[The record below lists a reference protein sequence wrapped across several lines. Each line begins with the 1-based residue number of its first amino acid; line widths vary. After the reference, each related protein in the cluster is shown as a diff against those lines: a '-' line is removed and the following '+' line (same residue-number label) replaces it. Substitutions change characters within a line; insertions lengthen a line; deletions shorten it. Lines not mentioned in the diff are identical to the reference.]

1 MTTTKNQKSTTA
13 RKTAAPVTVTQSD
26 PAKARAAR
34 IANALKDAPDV
45 ISAAVDL
52 ATVEAASES
61 AAKHVEETT
70 ALLATVKDES
80 KAAEKARHEKARNML
95 VLAATLNPS
104 LVAPK
109 SGPDKAKGAVITAVV
124 AATGQDR
131 KTVQARVAR
140 WVAAG
145 SLSLATGMDVH
156 KAATVANNMLGS
168 NGDAAAFWGLV
179 VKGEVPATNAPAGK
193 RKATTAG
200 DKKGSTTPAP
210 VVTVEKAREVIAV
223 AEKERAEKQ
232 TPAQRGAELLTAL
245 LNAHKALEAAV
256 KDGSATLT
264 KTQATRWESTLK
276 AVPALVSKTA

>member
-1 MTTTKNQKSTTA
+1 MTTTKATAPKST
-13 RKTAAPVTVTQSD
+13 RKPAAPVTTTTTD

-34 IANALKDAPDV
+34 IASALKDAPDV

-95 VLAATLNPS
+95 VLAATLNAS

-168 NGDAAAFWGLV
+168 NGDAAAFWALV
-179 VKGEVPATNAPAGK
+179 VKGEAPATNAPAGK

-200 DKKGSTTPAP
+200 DKKAATKETP
-210 VVTVEKAREVIAV
+210 VTVEKAREVIAV
-223 AEKERAEKQ
+223 AEKARAEKQ

-276 AVPALVSKTA
+276 AVPALQAASL